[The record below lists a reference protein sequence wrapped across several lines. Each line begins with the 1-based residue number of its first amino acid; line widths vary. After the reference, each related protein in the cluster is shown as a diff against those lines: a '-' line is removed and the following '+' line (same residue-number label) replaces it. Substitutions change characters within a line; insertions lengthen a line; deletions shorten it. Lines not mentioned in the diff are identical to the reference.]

1 MDAFQLLSTGAW
13 SLVPPLLALALALIT
28 KEVYSSLLVGTF
40 AGLVIYE
47 FTLGGASAASFV
59 AAFCDLPTLLS
70 AQIESNGAL
79 LLFLALLGSLTV
91 IISVAGGSRA
101 YAEWVSTHVKNARMA
116 QLMTAILGIV
126 IFVDDYFNCLTVGA
140 VMRPVTNKFKVSHEK
155 LAYIIDSTAAP
166 VCIIAPV
173 SSWAVAVGGY
183 MGDGGFSTFVAS
195 IPYNFYALLTI
206 FMVFAIIVSKVDFG
220 PMREAELEWRG
231 EAKPSRVPAHG
242 TALNTVASSGLNYKH
257 SEDLNP
263 PINIETVVAEEADLE
278 SAQAAMDEFKGMK
291 TSDKGR
297 VFDLVIPI
305 LVLIVFSIIGMLY
318 AGGYFN
324 GGVDFATAVGE
335 NPISGLCIGSTVALV
350 VAAAMFMPR
359 KLVTLDRY
367 VESGTEGVRTMV
379 SSMMIL
385 VLAWSLGGVCRYML
399 GTGDFVSGALTAAGV
414 SLDFLPAL
422 VFVVASFIAFAM
434 GTSWGTIALLMPIV
448 LGIFPQGD
456 PMFLVGIGSA
466 LAGAVFGD
474 HTSPISDTTILS
486 SAGAECNHLRHVATQ
501 LPYASTVAVV
511 CLIGY
516 FVAGFTKS
524 PWPSLVL
531 GLVLLA
537 CVILFQSRRNAAGK
551 GNAQAA

>member
-242 TALNTVASSGLNYKH
+242 TALNTVSSSGLTYKH
-257 SEDLNP
+257 SEELNP
-263 PINIETVVAEEADLE
+263 PIDIETVVAEEADLE
-278 SAQAAMDEFKGMK
+278 SAQSAMDEFKGMK
-291 TSDKGR
+291 ISDKGR
-297 VFDLVIPI
+297 VGDLVIPI
-305 LVLIVFSIIGMLY
+305 VVLIVFSIIGMLY
-318 AGGYFN
+318 SGDYFK
-324 GGVDFATAVGE
+324 GGVDFATAVGVD
-335 NPISGLCIGSTVALV
+335 PIAGLCIGSTVALV

-359 KLVTLDRY
+359 KLLTLDRY

-399 GTGDFVSGALTAAGV
+399 GTGAFVSGALTAAGV

-422 VFVVASFIAFAM
+422 IFVVAAFIAFAM

-448 LGIFPQGD
+448 LGVFPESD

-501 LPYASTVAVV
+501 LPYASAVAVV

-516 FVAGFTKS
+516 IITAFTKS
-524 PWPSLVL
+524 PWPSLII
-531 GLVLLA
+531 GLVLLFGIIMFLA
-537 CVILFQSRRNAAGK
+537 HRDAKKDAVTTS
-551 GNAQAA
+551 

>member
-1 MDAFQLLSTGAW
+1 LDAFQLLSTGAW

-242 TALNTVASSGLNYKH
+242 TALNTVSSSGLTYKH
-257 SEDLNP
+257 SEELNP
-263 PINIETVVAEEADLE
+263 PIDIETVVAEEADLE
-278 SAQAAMDEFKGMK
+278 SAQSAMDEFKGMK
-291 TSDKGR
+291 ISDKGR
-297 VFDLVIPI
+297 VGDLVIPI
-305 LVLIVFSIIGMLY
+305 VVLIVFSIIGMLY
-318 AGGYFN
+318 SGDYFK
-324 GGVDFATAVGE
+324 GGVDFATAVGVD
-335 NPISGLCIGSTVALV
+335 PIAGLCIGSTVALV

-359 KLVTLDRY
+359 KLLTLDRY

-399 GTGDFVSGALTAAGV
+399 GTGAFVSGALTAVGV

-422 VFVVASFIAFAM
+422 IFVVAAFIAFAM

-448 LGIFPQGD
+448 LGVFPESD

-531 GLVLLA
+531 GLVLLV